1 MNVIFLDFDGV
12 LETIHYDSLDDV
24 EKRIKILAEICKE
37 YDCKI
42 VIEASTK
49 EAIDEETL
57 EVVEGSWVNNIFK
70 LFKKYEIEC
79 IGRTPSVEIKTGP
92 DSYISMWKEDEIIM
106 YLQEHPEIDHYCIID
121 DDDTK
126 NIMHWK
132 ESDLDKVRDHLVET
146 IYISNNPDEEGL
158 LPRHKEEVGRILKK
172 DNDVKRFK

>member
-92 DSYISMWKEDEIIM
+92 DSYIFMWKEDEIIM